1 VKKILIIDDESA
13 IRTMLK
19 EYLEMED
26 YLVFTAASAASAL
39 EQIAYSPDL
48 ILLDINMPETDGY
61 ELCEKIRGYVSC
73 PILFLTARTEE
84 CDRVKGFACG
94 ADDYIVK
101 PFGMDELI
109 ARIGAHLRREE
120 RKQKQYSIRLTDCL
134 AVDFAA
140 KRVLYD
146 GTDIGLTKTEYMITE
161 LLVSHPGNVFDK
173 EQIYEKV
180 RGFEGEAD
188 ASIITE
194 HIRRIRKKLKAV
206 SEKNFIE
213 TVWGVGYRWIG

>member
-1 VKKILIIDDESA
+1 MKKILIIDDESA
-13 IRTMLK
+13 IRAMLK
-19 EYLEMED
+19 EYLEMEG
-26 YLVFTAASAASAL
+26 YLVFTAADAASAL
-39 EQIAYSPDL
+39 EQMSYSPDL

-61 ELCEKIRGYVSC
+61 QLCEKIRSYVSC
-73 PILFLTARTEE
+73 PILFLTARAEE
-84 CDRVKGFACG
+84 CDRVRGFAVG
-94 ADDYIVK
+94 GDDYIVK

-109 ARIGAHLRREE
+109 ARIAAHLRQEE
-120 RKQKQYSIRLTDCL
+120 RKQKQCSVKLTDCL

-140 KRVLYD
+140 KRVLYN
-146 GTDIGLTKTEYMITE
+146 GIDIGLTKTEYMITE
-161 LLVSHPGNVFDK
+161 FLVSNPGNVFDK

-188 ASIITE
+188 ANIITE

-206 SEKNFIE
+206 SEKTFIE